1 MLYDPGVILVI
12 LKKPVESVVVP
23 LLVDSNLMDIPGIGF
38 RVFLSIAYPLM
49 RAWGIFCAFDAEINK
64 VVKQITRRNLKFM
77 SVVDD
82 LKN

>member
-1 MLYDPGVILVI
+1 MILVI

-49 RAWGIFCAFDAEINK
+49 RAWGIFCAFNAETKKNERERTEK
-64 VVKQITRRNLKFM
+64 SLNLM
-77 SVVDD
+77 SVVNG

>member
-1 MLYDPGVILVI
+1 MILVI

-49 RAWGIFCAFDAEINK
+49 RAWGVFCAFNAAVKK
-64 VVKQITRRNLKFM
+64 VERERTRRSLNFM
-77 SVVDD
+77 
-82 LKN
+82 

>member
-1 MLYDPGVILVI
+1 MILVI

-38 RVFLSIAYPLM
+38 RVFLSIAYTLM
-49 RAWGIFCAFDAEINK
+49 RAWGIFCAFNAEMKKNERERTEK
-64 VVKQITRRNLKFM
+64 SLNFM
-77 SVVDD
+77 SVVNG